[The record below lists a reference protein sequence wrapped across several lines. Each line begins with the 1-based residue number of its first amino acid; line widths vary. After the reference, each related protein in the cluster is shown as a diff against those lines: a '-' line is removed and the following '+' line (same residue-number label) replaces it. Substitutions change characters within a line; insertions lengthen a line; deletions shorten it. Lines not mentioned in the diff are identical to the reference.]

1 MLYVN
6 PLDMAM
12 HRYADPNE
20 RTQQREEVAL
30 QEFERLFLYQL
41 LSEMRRT
48 VPSGGL
54 LPETPQRRF
63 MNEMLD
69 DAMAGAIA
77 ASGQFGIAKQIAH
90 QIHHAES
97 GEKSGQ
103 PSLKPRPVSADMYGD
118 VAQHVTFKEY
128 RV

>member
-1 MLYVN
+1 
-6 PLDMAM
+6 MAM

-20 RTQQREEVAL
+20 RAQQREEVAL

-48 VPSGGL
+48 VPNAGL
-54 LPETPQRRF
+54 FPETPQRRF

-77 ASGQFGIAKQIAH
+77 ASGQFGIAKQITR
-90 QIHHAES
+90 QINHTDSE
-97 GEKSGQ
+97 EKPGA
-103 PSLKPRPVSADMYGD
+103 PSLKPRPVSADMYKD
-118 VAQHVTFKEY
+118 AAQRVTVKEY
-128 RV
+128 QI